1 MKKPGSWFEMELD
14 QRGVSR
20 RQFVEFC
27 GVMATALALPKVFG
41 SRIAEAVLKAEKPVI
56 VWLEFQDCAG

>member
-1 MKKPGSWFEMELD
+1 MPESTNWFLDELD

-20 RQFVEFC
+20 REFVDFC

-41 SRIAEAVLKAEKPVI
+41 RGSPKPS
-56 VWLEFQDCAG
+56 